1 MQFNNYRD
9 PRKILSKYTPHL
21 LLIVALIFIGSIITA
36 FGNDD
41 AEITKVETRKIA
53 TPTPITTEVKP
64 SDVYF
69 DVPLDKN
76 IQKYIFTMCSESDTC
91 TLDPAIVIAVIW
103 KESDF
108 DANAIGD
115 NGNSLGLMQI
125 QPRWHSDRMEKVN
138 GLDLLDPYQNIRV
151 GIDYLIE
158 LYSIDNDIEW
168 VLMAYNGGP
177 TYANS
182 LRSQG
187 LVSDYALD
195 ILDKAEELK
204 ANSRI

>member
-1 MQFNNYRD
+1 MQFNNYRE
-9 PRKILSKYTPHL
+9 PRKSLSKYTPHL

-36 FGNDD
+36 FGSDD
-41 AEITKVETRKIA
+41 TEITKVESRKIVA
-53 TPTPITTEVKP
+53 LTPVTTEIKIE
-64 SDVYF
+64 DTYF

-108 DANAIGD
+108 DVNAIGD

-125 QPRWHSDRMEKVN
+125 QPRWHSERMEKVN
-138 GLDLLDPYQNIRV
+138 GLNLLDPYQNIRV